1 MHVHVRVLGLLMRR
15 WRCDIRKSH
24 GCERIDDLAYDGHR
38 RCGFCPSLLLPL
50 FLFLLCLCLS
60 LSQRLYLCLGS
71 GLGSGEVEEQGAR
84 EAAEEA
90 KFVPARG
97 AGLCEASVEA
107 FLERAF
113 FACCYAVAVACLL
126 FS

>member
-1 MHVHVRVLGLLMRR
+1 MLGFFLRR
-15 WRCDIRKSH
+15 WWRCDIRVSH

-38 RCGFCPSLLLPL
+38 RCGFFLCLLL
-50 FLFLLCLCLS
+50 FLGP
-60 LSQRLYLCLGS
+60 RLRLRMRFYLGLGL

-90 KFVPARG
+90 EFVPARG
-97 AGLCEASVEA
+97 AGLCEACVEA

-113 FACCYAVAVACLL
+113 FACCYAVAVACL
-126 FS
+126 